1 MGSFHGFLRI
11 ASLVFYCG
19 TTLLMKERE
28 KPGKFMLPHGM
39 ILLEFRE
46 LCIFMED
53 NL

>member
-1 MGSFHGFLRI
+1 MH
-11 ASLVFYCG
+11 CG

-28 KPGKFMLPHGM
+28 KPGKFMLPHEM